1 MLPDS
6 AFGPRRRQKFGC
18 QRVSLELSSCRAAC
32 SKSSRSRIPRLV
44 LSETIRSLDLLFPFW
59 DERTH
64 KLLER
69 EGQTFHQV
77 RPFDDHRSLN
87 LGEFEH
93 WRDRLSELYDEV
105 FQSPPVSWAQ
115 LWTDRRNPQQFWT
128 FWIALIILGL
138 TVISAICGIIQAWAS
153 VKALHR

>member
-1 MLPDS
+1 MLRCKSRTRKQPS
-6 AFGPRRRQKFGC
+6 GCSNSPRTT
-18 QRVSLELSSCRAAC
+18 
-32 SKSSRSRIPRLV
+32 IPSTV

-77 RPFDDHRSLN
+77 GPFGDHRALN
-87 LGEFEH
+87 LCEFEH
-93 WRDRLSELYDEV
+93 WRDRLSELYEEI

-128 FWIALIILGL
+128 FWIALVILAL
-138 TVISAICGIIQAWAS
+138 TAVSSICSIVQAWAS
-153 VKALHR
+153 VKALYL

>member
-1 MLPDS
+1 MEKWTPTCKSRFLEWRS
-6 AFGPRRRQKFGC
+6 GC
-18 QRVSLELSSCRAAC
+18 SNRCRTT
-32 SKSSRSRIPRLV
+32 IPQTV

-77 RPFDDHRSLN
+77 GPFDDYRALN
-87 LGEFEH
+87 LCEYDH
-93 WRDRLSELYDEV
+93 WRDRLSELYEI

-128 FWIALIILGL
+128 FWIALIILAL
-138 TVISAICGIIQAWAS
+138 TVVSTICSIVQAWAS
-153 VKALHR
+153 VLALHL